1 MRTKHVLMT
10 MALPLAFAA
19 CTSEEFES
27 YDSNVSLAQR
37 TEIGQVD
44 LTFGFGDAQTRWDA
58 GLNEE
63 VSDVLGAALIDAP
76 KTTPDKNSEKG
87 KWETHYQVQTYIS
100 SNYPYTFNGERWTS
114 EAKLVEG
121 SYMFYAPY
129 AADHQVRSAIKYA
142 APVAQKLEVEN
153 GKVVEMSA
161 VADMAE
167 NFTNPFYFGYKFFD
181 ATDDNRNISVEL
193 RHIFA
198 YPKFTLKNT
207 TGEKVTI
214 TRILVQD
221 NNGTIPAEG
230 EFSNTA
236 IATAMN
242 NTKEGWGAPQSGNM
256 KESLKTAALLNTS
269 DLETYKTTN
278 LVRADLSEA
287 VTVANN
293 GEITFS
299 IVMPAMRFA
308 TGEMTVYFV
317 TESGKAYTYTNSTST
332 INLVPGRRY
341 PAEDYQQSGVLKDA
355 AGQLLTKTIDKD
367 DDLVDAPYIVTSTQ
381 ELIDAINSTPANLT
395 SPLKLTIAG
404 DVDFNAAVLKTIAE
418 EMSQPV
424 QFVGSM
430 NIIGGADADNALDI
444 DQKVIF
450 DDVVVESGYVKFNRA
465 DEYNTNGTVANA
477 NGLNFKKVTVAEG
490 ATLVVEKVSTILGD
504 DIKVSDE
511 GVITQKTAGNA
522 VITNNGTLELKAK
535 VEDVVNN
542 GTLKLGANGSF
553 DDLDTDNEEVQSQEI
568 TVSGDTE
575 YIGKLEG
582 IWTVE
587 KGATLT
593 LTGNNQELPYGSK
606 LKVDGTLK
614 GNALTVKG
622 EMTLNGRTDADITL
636 AGKYVAKPDANNK
649 TEQAVLNL
657 NSGSVVVGDVEG
669 VAANKEAQIVNI
681 EDSSIGFLGT
691 ITNTNLKA
699 TYTFTGN
706 VTKDADITIPNNVNT
721 LVIDGNVAAA
731 ADAALAVGNNE
742 IEDLTITGNIQALN
756 KAVTVTMKSAD
767 AVVKVQGDI
776 LASKTVT
783 IGGTELKVAGL
794 INAKGVAITATTV
807 KKATLGDVTLEGAG
821 AALTLAAQAEIVLN
835 GELVSNQEVDWT
847 IAKSLVLKGNV
858 TMANVSLKVPA
869 AVNVFGNVTIDG
881 TGANAKVENGTAPYT
896 ITVGA
901 NSKLT
906 IGSGMTVAGATPTN
920 TVTFESNTNGEDGQP
935 VANAKTGVVV
945 NNGAVSGANK
955 AYTQNNPEWW
965 NGKAATTV

>member
-63 VSDVLGAALIDAP
+63 VADVLGAALIDAP
-76 KTTPDKNSEKG
+76 KAMPGNDPEKG
-87 KWETHYQVQTYIS
+87 KWENNYTITDYIS

-121 SYMFYAPY
+121 SYVFYAPY

-181 ATDDNRNISVEL
+181 AADDNRNISVEL

-207 TGEKVTI
+207 TGENVTI

-221 NNGTIPAEG
+221 ENGTIPAEG
-230 EFSNTA
+230 EFSNSA

-242 NTKEGWGAPQSGNM
+242 NTEEGWGAPQSGNM
-256 KESLKTAALLNTS
+256 KESLETKDLLNTS
-269 DLETYKTTN
+269 NTETYKKTN

-299 IVMPAMRFA
+299 IVMPAMRFG
-308 TGEMTVYFV
+308 TGDMTVYFV
-317 TESGKAYTYTNSTST
+317 TESGKAYTFTNSTST

-341 PAEDYQQSGVLKDA
+341 PAEDYQVSGELKTA
-355 AGQLLTKTIDKD
+355 AGQLLTKTINKNET
-367 DDLVDAPYIVTSTQ
+367 LVDAPYIVTSTQ

-404 DVDFNAAVLKTIAE
+404 DVDFDATVLKTIAE

-424 QFVGSM
+424 QLVGSI
-430 NIIGGADADNALDI
+430 NIVGGADADNALDI
-444 DQKVIF
+444 NQKVIF
-450 DDVVVESGYVKFNRA
+450 DDAVIESGYVKFNRA
-465 DEYNTNGTVANA
+465 DEYKTDGTVANA
-477 NGLNFKKVTVAEG
+477 NGLNFKTVTVAEG

-511 GVITQKTAGNA
+511 GVIDASGAGNA
-522 VITNNGTLELKAK
+522 VITNNGTLELKAA

-542 GTLKLGANGSF
+542 GALKLGANGSF
-553 DDLDTDNEEVQSQEI
+553 NKLDTENEEVQSQTI

-575 YIGKLEG
+575 YAGNLEG
-582 IWTVE
+582 VWTVE

-593 LTGNNQELPYGSK
+593 LTGSSQELPYGSS

-614 GNALTVKG
+614 GAALTVKG

-636 AGKYVAKPDANNK
+636 TGKYVAASTTTNK
-649 TEQAVLNL
+649 TENAVLNL

-669 VAANKEAQIVNI
+669 AASNKEAQIVNI
-681 EDSSIGFLGT
+681 ADNSIGFLGT

-706 VTKDADITIPNNVNT
+706 VTKDADITIPANVNT

-731 ADAALAVGNNE
+731 ADGDLTIGSAS

-756 KAVTVTMKSAD
+756 EAVTVTMNGTAG
-767 AVVKVQGDI
+767 VVKVQGDI
-776 LASKTVT
+776 LASKAVT
-783 IGGTELKVAGL
+783 IGGKELEVAGL
-794 INAKGVAITATTV
+794 INAKGVAITASAVT
-807 KKATLGDVTLEGAG
+807 KATLGDVTLEGSG
-821 AALTLAAQAEIVLN
+821 AKLALASSAAIVLN
-835 GELVSNQEVDWT
+835 GELVSNQEVNWT
-847 IAKSLVLKGNV
+847 GATSLVLKGNV

-869 AVNVFGNVTIDG
+869 DVKVFENVTIDG
-881 TGANAKVENGTAPYT
+881 TGTNAKVENGSAAYT

-906 IGSGMTVAGATPTN
+906 IGSGMTVTGASGA
-920 TVTFESNTNGEDGQP
+920 TVTFASSTNGEDGQA

-945 NNGAVSGANK
+945 NNGTVSFATV
-955 AYTQNNPEWW
+955 AYEENDTYPWW
-965 NGKAATTV
+965 SGDAAATN

>member
-1 MRTKHVLMT
+1 MT

-76 KTTPDKNSEKG
+76 KTTPGNDPEKG
-87 KWETHYQVQTYIS
+87 KWENNYTITDYIS

-121 SYMFYAPY
+121 SYVFYAPY

-207 TGEKVTI
+207 TGENVTI

-221 NNGTIPAEG
+221 ENGTIPAEG
-230 EFSNTA
+230 EFSNSA

-256 KESLKTAALLNTS
+256 KESLETEGLLNTS
-269 DLETYKTTN
+269 NTETYKKTN

-299 IVMPAMRFA
+299 IVMPAMRFG
-308 TGEMTVYFV
+308 TGDMTVYFV
-317 TESGKAYTYTNSTST
+317 TESGKAYTFTNSTST

-341 PAEDYQQSGVLKDA
+341 PAEDYQVSGELKTA
-355 AGQLLTKTIDKD
+355 AGQLLTKTINKNET
-367 DDLVDAPYIVTSTQ
+367 LVDAPYIVTSTQ

-404 DVDFNAAVLKTIAE
+404 DVDFDATVLKTIAE

-424 QFVGSM
+424 QLVGSI

-444 DQKVIF
+444 NQKVIF
-450 DDVVVESGYVKFNRA
+450 GDAVIESGYVKFNRA
-465 DEYNTNGTVANA
+465 DEYGTDGTTVTNA
-477 NGLNFKKVTVAEG
+477 NGLNFKTVTVAEG

-504 DIKVSDE
+504 DIKVSSA
-511 GVITQKTAGNA
+511 GVISADGAGTA
-522 VITNNGTLELKAK
+522 VITNNGTLELKAA
-535 VEDVVNN
+535 VENVVNN
-542 GTLKLGANGSF
+542 GALKLSANGSF
-553 DDLDTDNEEVQSQEI
+553 DKLDTENEEVQSQTI

-575 YIGKLEG
+575 YTGNLEG
-582 IWTVE
+582 AWTIE

-593 LTGNNQELPYGSK
+593 LTGNNQELPYGSS

-614 GNALTVKG
+614 GAALTVKG

-636 AGKYVAKPDANNK
+636 QGKYVAVPTATNK
-649 TEQAVLNL
+649 TENAVLNL
-657 NSGSVVVGDVEG
+657 NSGSVVVGDVKG
-669 VAANKEAQIVNI
+669 AASDKEAQIVNI
-681 EDSSIGFLGT
+681 ADNSIGFLGT
-691 ITNTNLKA
+691 ITNTSLKA

-706 VTKDADITIPNNVNT
+706 VTKSDDIAIPANVNT

-731 ADAALAVGNNE
+731 ADAALAVGSNE
-742 IEDLTITGNIQALN
+742 IKDLTITGNIQALN
-756 KAVTVTMKSAD
+756 EAVKVTMNSTA

-776 LASKTVT
+776 LASNTVT
-783 IGGTELKVAGL
+783 IGGTELEVAGL
-794 INAKGVAITATTV
+794 INAKAAGITASSVTE
-807 KKATLGDVTLEGAG
+807 ATLGDVTLEGTDAE
-821 AALTLAAQAEIVLN
+821 LTLASSAAIVLN
-835 GELVSNQEVDWT
+835 GELVSNQAINWT
-847 IAKSLVLKGNV
+847 TAKSLVLKGNV
-858 TMANVSLKVPA
+858 TMANVPLKVPA

-935 VANAKTGVVV
+935 VADAKTGVVV

>member
-76 KTTPDKNSEKG
+76 KATPGNDPEKG
-87 KWETHYQVQTYIS
+87 KWENNYTITDYIS

-121 SYMFYAPY
+121 SYVFYAPY

-181 ATDDNRNISVEL
+181 AADDNRNISVEL

-207 TGEKVTI
+207 TGENVTI

-221 NNGTIPAEG
+221 ENGTIPAEG
-230 EFSNTA
+230 EFSNSA

-242 NTKEGWGAPQSGNM
+242 NTEEGWGAPQSGNM

-299 IVMPAMRFA
+299 IVMPAMRFG
-308 TGEMTVYFV
+308 TGDMTVYFV
-317 TESGKAYTYTNSTST
+317 TESGKAYTFTNSTST

-504 DIKVSDE
+504 DIKVSDK
-511 GVITQKTAGNA
+511 GVISQKTAGNA

-535 VEDVVNN
+535 VENVVNN
-542 GTLKLGANGSF
+542 GALKLGANGSF
-553 DDLDTDNEEVQSQEI
+553 KKLDTENEEVQSQTI

-575 YIGKLEG
+575 YADDLEG
-582 IWTVE
+582 VWTVE

-593 LTGNNQELPYGSK
+593 LTGSSQELPYGSS

-614 GNALTVKG
+614 GATLTVKG

-636 AGKYVAKPDANNK
+636 QGKYVAAPTATNK
-649 TEQAVLNL
+649 TENAVLNL

-669 VAANKEAQIVNI
+669 AASNKEAQIVNI
-681 EDSSIGFLGT
+681 ADNSIGFLGT
-691 ITNTNLKA
+691 ITNANLKA

-706 VTKDADITIPNNVNT
+706 VTKNADITIPANVNT

-731 ADAALAVGNNE
+731 ADDALTVGSAS

-756 KAVTVTMKSAD
+756 KAVVVTMNGTAG
-767 AVVKVQGDI
+767 VVKVQGDI
-776 LASKTVT
+776 LASNTVT
-783 IGGTELKVAGL
+783 IGGTELEVAGL
-794 INAKGVAITATTV
+794 INAKKTGITANSVT
-807 KKATLGDVTLEGAG
+807 KATLGDVTLEGNNAK
-821 AALTLAAQAEIVLN
+821 LTLASSGAAIVLN

-847 IAKSLVLKGNV
+847 GAASLVLKGNV
-858 TMANVSLKVPA
+858 TMADKSLKVPA
-869 AVNVFGNVTIDG
+869 TVNVFNSVTIDG
-881 TGANAKVENGTAPYT
+881 TGNAKVENGTAPYT

-906 IGSGMTVAGATPTN
+906 IGSGMTVTGASGA
-920 TVTFESNTNGEDGQP
+920 TVTFASSTNGEDGQA
-935 VANAKTGVVV
+935 VADAKTGVVV
-945 NNGAVSGANK
+945 NNGTVSFAAVAYEENDTYPWWSGDA
-955 AYTQNNPEWW
+955 
-965 NGKAATTV
+965 AATD

>member
-1 MRTKHVLMT
+1 MT

-230 EFSNTA
+230 EFNNTA

-575 YIGKLEG
+575 YTGNLEG
-582 IWTVE
+582 AWTIE

-657 NSGSVVVGDVEG
+657 NSGSVVVGDVVG
-669 VAANKEAQIVNI
+669 KDATHKEAQIVNI
-681 EDSSIGFLGT
+681 ADSSIGFLGT
-691 ITNTNLKA
+691 ITNANLKA

-706 VTKDADITIPNNVNT
+706 VTKTADITIPANVNT
-721 LVIDGNVAAA
+721 LVINGNVAAA
-731 ADAALAVGNNE
+731 ADAALTVGSTS

-756 KAVTVTMKSAD
+756 NTVEVSMKSGNAK
-767 AVVKVQGDI
+767 VKVQGDI
-776 LASKTVT
+776 LASNAVT
-783 IGGTELKVAGL
+783 IGGTELEVAGL
-794 INAKGVAITATTV
+794 INAKAAGITASSVTE
-807 KKATLGDVTLEGAG
+807 ATLGDVTLEGSG
-821 AALTLAAQAEIVLN
+821 AELTLASSAATIVLN

-847 IAKSLVLKGNV
+847 GATSLVLKGNV

-869 AVNVFGNVTIDG
+869 IVNVFGNVTIDG
-881 TGANAKVENGTAPYT
+881 TGSNAKVENGSAAYT

-906 IGSGMTVAGATPTN
+906 IGSGMTVTGASSA
-920 TVTFESNTNGEDGQP
+920 TVTFASSTNGEDGQA

>member
-1 MRTKHVLMT
+1 MT

-121 SYMFYAPY
+121 SYVFYAPY

-207 TGEKVTI
+207 TGENVTI

-221 NNGTIPAEG
+221 ENGTIPAEG
-230 EFSNTA
+230 EFSNSA

-256 KESLKTAALLNTS
+256 KESLETEGLLNTS
-269 DLETYKTTN
+269 NTETYKKTN

-299 IVMPAMRFA
+299 IVMPAMRFG
-308 TGEMTVYFV
+308 TGDMTVYFV
-317 TESGKAYTYTNSTST
+317 TESGKAYTFTNSTST

-341 PAEDYQQSGVLKDA
+341 PAEDYQVSGELKTA
-355 AGQLLTKTIDKD
+355 AGQLLTKTINKNET
-367 DDLVDAPYIVTSTQ
+367 LVDAPYIVTSTQ

-404 DVDFNAAVLKTIAE
+404 DVDFDATVLKTIAE

-424 QFVGSM
+424 QLVGSI

-444 DQKVIF
+444 NQKVIF
-450 DDVVVESGYVKFNRA
+450 GDAVIESGYVKFNRA
-465 DEYNTNGTVANA
+465 DEYGTNGTTVTNA
-477 NGLNFKKVTVAEG
+477 NGLNFKTVTVAEG

-504 DIKVSDE
+504 NIEVSSA
-511 GVITQKTAGNA
+511 GVISADGAGTA
-522 VITNNGTLELKAK
+522 VITNNGTLELKAA
-535 VEDVVNN
+535 VENVVNN
-542 GTLKLGANGSF
+542 GALKLSANGSF
-553 DDLDTDNEEVQSQEI
+553 DKLDTDNEEVQSQTI

-575 YIGKLEG
+575 YTGNLEG
-582 IWTVE
+582 AWTIE

-593 LTGNNQELPYGSK
+593 LTGNNQELPYGSS

-614 GNALTVKG
+614 GAALTVKG

-636 AGKYVAKPDANNK
+636 QGKYVAVPTATNK
-649 TEQAVLNL
+649 TENAVLNL

-669 VAANKEAQIVNI
+669 AASDKEAQIVNI
-681 EDSSIGFLGT
+681 ADNSIGFLGT
-691 ITNTNLKA
+691 ITNTSLKA

-706 VTKDADITIPNNVNT
+706 VTKSDDIAIPANVNT

-731 ADAALAVGNNE
+731 ANAALAVGSNE
-742 IEDLTITGNIQALN
+742 IKDLTITGNIQALN
-756 KAVTVTMKSAD
+756 EAVTVTMNSTA

-776 LASKTVT
+776 LASNNVT
-783 IGGTELKVAGL
+783 IGGTELEVAGL

-835 GELVSNQEVDWT
+835 GELVSNQAVDWT
-847 IAKSLVLKGNV
+847 TAKSLVLKGNV

-906 IGSGMTVAGATPTN
+906 IGSGMTVTGASGA
-920 TVTFESNTNGEDGQP
+920 TVTFASSTNGEDGQA
-935 VANAKTGVVV
+935 VAGAKTGEVM
-945 NNGAVSGANK
+945 NNGKVSFANVAYEKNDTYPWWDGNK
-955 AYTQNNPEWW
+955 A
-965 NGKAATTV
+965 TTN